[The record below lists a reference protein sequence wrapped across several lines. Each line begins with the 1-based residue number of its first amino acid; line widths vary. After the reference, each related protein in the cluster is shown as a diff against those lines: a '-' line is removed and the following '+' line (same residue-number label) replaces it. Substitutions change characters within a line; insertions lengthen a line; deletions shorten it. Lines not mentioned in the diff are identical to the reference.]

1 MKAISLL
8 AWMAIVSA
16 AASARAQ
23 AAAPTGG
30 NYPPYV
36 PPPYYGGSMYPVQ
49 TSTPLEGIAHGLG
62 DVIRSIGDANLSN
75 SAAAVNF
82 SEARRREIEN
92 QKQWTETYFAMRDF
106 NRQQRDAEIKR
117 QRGNAE
123 DWVRYA
129 QAGKPKPLSNH
140 DLDAVTGE
148 IRWPILLNSQD
159 FAAQR
164 AELEKLFANRAYHG
178 VMNAEDYLTAVRLGD
193 EMSAGLK
200 SRIQDVPPQQYM
212 VARRFLES
220 LTYEAGLPAG

>member
-8 AWMAIVSA
+8 AWMAIVLAAVSA
-16 AASARAQ
+16 HAQ

-49 TSTPLEGIAHGLG
+49 TSTPIEGIAHGLA

-164 AELEKLFANRAYHG
+164 ASWTSSSPIAPI
-178 VMNAEDYLTAVRLGD
+178 TA
-193 EMSAGLK
+193 
-200 SRIQDVPPQQYM
+200 
-212 VARRFLES
+212 
-220 LTYEAGLPAG
+220 